1 MITKTPL
8 VKFVYN
14 RRHTATGTHEASV
27 ELRITYQGKQKYINT
42 GIRVLPRQ
50 WRRDSVVNRPDAE
63 IINKTLDELLTEVR
77 KSLLQMQI
85 ENVIDINSV
94 AKRMR
99 RSSSSA
105 VSMEEF
111 FKKRAMVRSYGKS
124 EDNQGRHMRFLSFLK
139 DWGGIKDWQ
148 DITEEKIIAFDKY
161 LSSKKLQDYSKWNN
175 YHRFLNSFIND
186 AIAEDLLQRN
196 PYKWVKI
203 SREKTQGSKEKCLT
217 PREFKRIKKL
227 TPETETLQKT
237 QDLFIFQ
244 TYTCLA
250 YIDLSQFY
258 YRKIQTVKGMKVY
271 TGKRSKTKEAF
282 TVPLL
287 PPALEILEKYGNEL
301 PIMSNVKYNENL
313 KELAHMAKIKK
324 PLSSHWARHTG
335 ATLLLNEGTDMRI
348 VSRICGHSSTRI
360 TEQVYA
366 KLLDETVVAAI
377 KAKEKKKRRSK
388 S

>member
-1 MITKTPL
+1 MISKAPL
-8 VKFVYN
+8 VKYVFN
-14 RRHTATGTHEASV
+14 RRKTATSKREATV
-27 ELRITYQGKQKYINT
+27 ELRITHKGKQRYINT
-42 GIRVLPRQ
+42 GIRVLPRE
-50 WRRDSVVNRPDAE
+50 WRNGHVVGRADTE
-63 IINKTLDELLTEVR
+63 VLNKTLERLLLEVR
-77 KSLLQMQI
+77 KAILQMQE
-85 ENVIDINSV
+85 ENLMDITTI
-94 AKRMR
+94 AKRLR
-99 RSSSSA
+99 RSNSSA
-105 VSMEEF
+105 VSLIEF
-111 FKKRAMVRSYGKS
+111 FKKRALVRSYGKS
-124 EDNQGRHMRFLSFLK
+124 EDNQTRHMRFISFLQE
-139 DWGGIKDWQ
+139 WGGISEWQ
-148 DITEEKIIAFDKY
+148 DVTEEKIIAFDKY
-161 LSSKKLQDYSKWNN
+161 LSSKKLQSYSKWNN
-175 YHRFLNSFIND
+175 YHRFLNSFLND
-186 AIAEDLLQRN
+186 AVDEGLLQRN

-227 TPETETLQKT
+227 SPETENLQKT
-237 QDLFIFQ
+237 RDLFVFQ

-250 YIDLSQFY
+250 YIDLSHFDC
-258 YRKIQTVKGMKVY
+258 RKIQTVKGMKVY

-287 PPALEILEKYGNEL
+287 PPALEILERYNNEL

-377 KAKEKKKRRSK
+377 KAQEKRKRKR
-388 S
+388 